1 MNKGKWTY
9 TKAVLEGDATDGQG
23 REELGDLLAIGL
35 GVSRRTGR
43 RVLGRSEVGDA
54 LGRGNVDIS
63 DSHFVVVLIVD
74 GIDCR
79 YENLMCR
86 DLYLYT
92 FPKQARKSIERTNST
107 NSSTSSGLIYNLA
120 E

>member
-35 GVSRRTGR
+35 GVSCRTGR
-43 RVLGRSEVGDA
+43 RV
-54 LGRGNVDIS
+54 
-63 DSHFVVVLIVD
+63 VVVIVD

-79 YENLMCR
+79 YESLMCR

-92 FPKQARKSIERTNST
+92 FQNRHRNQ
-107 NSSTSSGLIYNLA
+107 
-120 E
+120 